1 MKSYLKFLSRNK
13 LYTAIEALGLVV
25 SLAFVILI
33 GSYVVQQYQVAHENP
48 DWKRIYSLG
57 TDKTTGLGYWDKEE
71 LEVNI
76 PEVEKVCRVSKSLFG
91 GVIEFNGEK
100 IQGRYPATLTVD
112 PELFE
117 LFPYL
122 RWVEGSASDFCGQNT
137 VVISESFARE
147 LLSIGHSD
155 NMASLLGKN
164 FRLGNKDYTIVGVL
178 QDLKGTFLTEVSII
192 STLNNAEE
200 EKNFNSL
207 GNCSTLYRIRA
218 DIPRE
223 EADTKI
229 MDLIRKDYGPTYGD
243 QTKSWR
249 TWRFDEI
256 FWMGSGGRG
265 FSRLG
270 NKQQVYL
277 LTLVVFLLLLSA
289 VFNYINLSFALSGKR
304 AKEMATRRLLG
315 ESQGGILRKII
326 TESVAFTA
334 VCFAG
339 ALVLAVLLVP
349 FMNGLLG
356 EEVKLSIDTN
366 VRLQVLLTP
375 GYIVTYILAVLVLGT
390 ANGLVP
396 ALATSRYQPIDI
408 IKGTLR
414 RKNRMVFS
422 RVFIIIQ
429 NVLAVMLIAMGL
441 VMELQMKHML
451 ERPTHSQT
459 KNRFYLYNLVPF
471 YDQAKLLKDKVEQ
484 LPFVTKVGLGSDL
497 PGTLNGSQGFKLD
510 DGTDINLSF
519 IVADTNYFDLLG
531 LEILEDFQHPKMHS
545 VWLGQTAYRAANLS
559 DTSTVFARK
568 FNVRGVQAE
577 YIGGVVADF
586 PSNSAAAGDEG
597 IQNVCAIIAKP
608 DETYFSN
615 NLLIETIGESK
626 EYEQQIFNAYR
637 DYRMEQFG
645 IYQEPIY
652 AGFIRDVYRQQ
663 LAPARKT
670 MRLLELFAALS
681 ILIALLGLLAMS
693 TYFADENTKQIAI
706 RKVFG
711 SDVTRE
717 TWRNVQSYM
726 VLVGVACIIG
736 IPLAVWAARLYLE
749 RYAYRIEN
757 YGWLFVV
764 AILISMSIAFVSV
777 IWQVVGAART
787 NPAEALKKE

>member
-57 TDKTTGLGYWDKEE
+57 TDRIIGLGYWDKEE
-71 LEVNI
+71 LEMKI
-76 PEVEKVCRVSKSLFG
+76 PEVEKACRISFWIFG
-91 GVIEFNGEK
+91 GDIELNGEK
-100 IQGRYPATLTVD
+100 LQNRHPATLSAD
-112 PELFE
+112 RELFD

-122 RWVEGSASDFCGQNT
+122 RWVEGSASDFCGQDEI
-137 VVISESFARE
+137 VVSESFAHE
-147 LLSIGHSD
+147 LLRIAQSD
-155 NMASLLGKN
+155 DMSSLLGREIRMGDSGCK
-164 FRLGNKDYTIVGVL
+164 IVGVL
-178 QDLKGTFLTEVSII
+178 QDFKGTFLSEVCII
-192 STLNNAEE
+192 RITKESDE

-207 GNCSTLYRIRA
+207 GNCATLYRIRA
-218 DIPRE
+218 DIPRK
-223 EADTKI
+223 EADAKI
-229 MDLIRKDYGPTYGD
+229 MDLVGKNYEPTYGD
-243 QTKSWR
+243 QTKNWH

-256 FWMGSGGRG
+256 FWNGEKNSG
-265 FSRLG
+265 FSRQG
-270 NKQQVYL
+270 NKQMVYM
-277 LTLVVFLLLLSA
+277 LTLVVLMLLLSA
-289 VFNYINLSFALSGKR
+289 IFNYINLNFALSGKR

-315 ESQGGILRKII
+315 ESSGGILWKII
-326 TESVAFTA
+326 AESVVFTA

-339 ALVLAVLLVP
+339 ALVLAKLLVP
-349 FMNGLLG
+349 FMNELLG
-356 EEVKLSIDTN
+356 TEVTLSIDSN

-375 GYIVTYILAVLVLGT
+375 GYIAAYILAVLVLG
-390 ANGLVP
+390 AVNGLVP
-396 ALATSRYQPIDI
+396 ALATSRFQPIDV

-429 NVLAVMLIAMGL
+429 NILAVLLIAIGL
-441 VMELQMKHML
+441 VMEAQMKHML

-459 KNRFYLYNLVPF
+459 ENRFYVYYMGIT
-471 YDQAKLLKDKVEQ
+471 YDQTKLFKDKVEQ
-484 LPFVTKVGLGSDL
+484 LPFVTKVGMGSDL
-497 PGTLNGSQGFKLD
+497 PGMNNGWQSFPLD
-510 DGTDINLSF
+510 DGTELKLST
-519 IVADTNYFDLLG
+519 IVGDTNYFDLLG
-531 LEILEDFQHPKMHS
+531 LEILEDFQHPIMHS

-597 IQNVCAIIAKP
+597 ILNVCVIITKP
-608 DETYFSN
+608 EETFFSH
-615 NLLIETIGESK
+615 NLLIETIGECK
-626 EYEQQIFNAYR
+626 EYEEQILKAYR
-637 DYRMEQFG
+637 EYQMEQFG
-645 IYQEPIY
+645 IYQAPFR
-652 AGFIRDVYRQQ
+652 AGFLRDVYKQQ
-663 LAPARKT
+663 LAPACKT

-693 TYFADENTKQIAI
+693 TYFADDNTKQIAI

-711 SDVTRE
+711 SDVKRE

-726 VLVGVACIIG
+726 FLVGIACAIG

-749 RYAYRIEN
+749 RFAYRIEN

-777 IWQVVGAART
+777 IWQVVVAART

>member
-25 SLAFVILI
+25 SMAFVILI

-57 TDKTTGLGYWDKEE
+57 TDRITGLGLWDKEE
-71 LEVNI
+71 LEMNI
-76 PEVEKVCRVSKSLFG
+76 PEVEKVCRVSWRLS
-91 GVIEFNGEK
+91 VNEIEFSGEK
-100 IQGRYPATLTVD
+100 IQGRFPATLTVD
-112 PELFE
+112 PELFD

-147 LLSIGHSD
+147 LLSVEHSD

-178 QDLKGTFLTEVSII
+178 QDLKGTFLMEASII
-192 STLNNAEE
+192 SIFGKIEE
-200 EKNFNSL
+200 EKNFNSI

-218 DIPRE
+218 DISRE
-223 EADTKI
+223 EADAKI

-243 QTKSWR
+243 QTMSWR

-256 FWMGSGGRG
+256 FWMDGND
-265 FSRLG
+265 FSRVG

-289 VFNYINLSFALSGKR
+289 VFNYINLSFALCGKR

-339 ALVLAVLLVP
+339 ALVLATLLVP

-356 EEVKLSIDTN
+356 SVALSIDLN
-366 VRLQVLLTP
+366 VKLQVLLTP
-375 GYIVTYILAVLVLGT
+375 GYIVAYILTVLVLGA

-396 ALATSRYQPIDI
+396 ALATSRYQPIDV

-441 VMELQMKHML
+441 VMEAQMKHML

-459 KNRFYLYNLVPF
+459 KNRFYLYTMAVF

-531 LEILEDFQHPKMHS
+531 LEILEDFQHPMMHS

-626 EYEQQIFNAYR
+626 EYEQQILDAYR

-663 LAPARKT
+663 LAPFRKT

-717 TWRNVQSYM
+717 TWRNVRSYM
-726 VLVGVACIIG
+726 ALAGIACAIG

-749 RYAYRIEN
+749 RFAYRIEN

-764 AILISMSIAFVSV
+764 AILISMSIAFISV
-777 IWQVVGAART
+777 IWQVISAART

>member
-57 TDKTTGLGYWDKEE
+57 RDKATGLGYWDKEE
-71 LEVNI
+71 LEMNI
-76 PEVEKVCRVSKSLFG
+76 PEVEKVCRISSTFLG
-91 GVIEFNGEK
+91 GEIEFNGGK
-100 IQGRYPATLTVD
+100 IQGRNPASLTVD
-112 PELFE
+112 PELFD

-137 VVISESFARE
+137 VVISESFACE
-147 LLSIGHSD
+147 LLSIEHSD
-155 NMASLLGKN
+155 NMSSLLGKKIRVGSRN
-164 FRLGNKDYTIVGVL
+164 YTIVGVL
-178 QDLKGTFLTEVSII
+178 QDLKGTFLMEASII
-192 STLNNAEE
+192 SIFEKSE
-200 EKNFNSL
+200 GEKNFNSY
-207 GNCSTLYRIRA
+207 GNNSTLYRIRA

-223 EADTKI
+223 EADAKI
-229 MDLIRKDYGPTYGD
+229 MDLVRKNYGPTFGD

-256 FWMGSGGRG
+256 FWLGPQGFCRG
-265 FSRLG
+265 G

-304 AKEMATRRLLG
+304 SKEMATRRLLG

-334 VCFAG
+334 VCFVG
-339 ALVLAVLLVP
+339 ALVLAALLVP

-356 EEVKLSIDTN
+356 EKEILSIDPN

-396 ALATSRYQPIDI
+396 ALATSRYQPIDV

-531 LEILEDFQHPKMHS
+531 LEILEDFQHPMMHS

-626 EYEQQIFNAYR
+626 EYEQQILDAYR

-645 IYQEPIY
+645 IYQEPVY

-663 LAPARKT
+663 LAPVRKT

-717 TWRNVQSYM
+717 TWRNVRSYM
-726 VLVGVACIIG
+726 ALVGVACVIG

-749 RYAYRIEN
+749 RFAYRIEN

>member
-33 GSYVVQQYQVAHENP
+33 GSYVVQQNQVAHENP

-57 TDKTTGLGYWDKEE
+57 RDKATGLGYWDKEE
-71 LEVNI
+71 LEMNI
-76 PEVEKVCRVSKSLFG
+76 PEVEKVCRISSTFLG
-91 GVIEFNGEK
+91 GEIEFNGGK
-100 IQGRYPATLTVD
+100 IQGRNPASLTVD
-112 PELFE
+112 PELFD

-147 LLSIGHSD
+147 LLSIEHSD
-155 NMASLLGKN
+155 NMSSLLGKKIRVGSRN
-164 FRLGNKDYTIVGVL
+164 YTIVGVL
-178 QDLKGTFLTEVSII
+178 QDLKGTFLMEASII
-192 STLNNAEE
+192 SIFEKSE
-200 EKNFNSL
+200 GEKNFNSY
-207 GNCSTLYRIRA
+207 GNNSTLYRIRA

-223 EADTKI
+223 EADAKI
-229 MDLIRKDYGPTYGD
+229 MDLVRKNYGPTFGD

-256 FWMGSGGRG
+256 FWLGPQGFCRG
-265 FSRLG
+265 G

-304 AKEMATRRLLG
+304 SKEMATRRLLG

-334 VCFAG
+334 VCFVG
-339 ALVLAVLLVP
+339 ALVLAALLVP

-356 EEVKLSIDTN
+356 EKEILSIDPN

-396 ALATSRYQPIDI
+396 ALATSRYQPIDV

-459 KNRFYLYNLVPF
+459 KNRFYFYSMAF
-471 YDQAKLLKDKVEQ
+471 TYDQTKLFKDKVEQ

-497 PGTLNGSQGFKLD
+497 PGTLNSWQGFMLD
-510 DGTDINLSF
+510 DGTEIKLSV
-519 IVADTNYFDLLG
+519 IVADTNYFDLMG

-545 VWLGQTAYRAANLS
+545 VWLGQTAYRAANFS

-597 IQNVCAIIAKP
+597 IQNVCVIIAKP
-608 DETYFSN
+608 EETYFSH

-626 EYEQQIFNAYR
+626 EYEQQILKAYR

-645 IYQEPIY
+645 IYQEPLR

-663 LAPARKT
+663 LASARKT

-681 ILIALLGLLAMS
+681 VLIALLGLLAMS

-711 SDVTRE
+711 SDVTHE
-717 TWRNVQSYM
+717 TWRNVRSYM
-726 VLVGVACIIG
+726 TLAGIACVIG

-749 RYAYRIEN
+749 RFAYRIEN

-777 IWQVVGAART
+777 TWQVIGAART

>member
-13 LYTAIEALGLVV
+13 LYTAIEALGLIV

-57 TDKTTGLGYWDKEE
+57 TDRITGLGLWDKEE
-71 LEVNI
+71 LEMNI
-76 PEVEKVCRVSKSLFG
+76 PEVEKVCRVSWRLS
-91 GVIEFNGEK
+91 VNEIEFSGEK
-100 IQGRYPATLTVD
+100 IQGRNPATLTVD
-112 PELFE
+112 PELFD

-147 LLSIGHSD
+147 LLSVEHSD

-178 QDLKGTFLTEVSII
+178 QDLKGTFLMEASII
-192 STLNNAEE
+192 SIFGKIEE
-200 EKNFNSL
+200 EKNFNSI

-223 EADTKI
+223 EADAKI

-243 QTKSWR
+243 QTMSWR

-256 FWMGSGGRG
+256 FWMDGND
-265 FSRLG
+265 FSRVG

-289 VFNYINLSFALSGKR
+289 VFNYINLSFALCGKR

-339 ALVLAVLLVP
+339 ALVLATLLVP

-356 EEVKLSIDTN
+356 SVALSIDLN
-366 VRLQVLLTP
+366 VKLQVLLTP
-375 GYIVTYILAVLVLGT
+375 GYIVAYILTVLVLGA

-396 ALATSRYQPIDI
+396 ALATSRYQPIDV

-441 VMELQMKHML
+441 VMEAQMKHML

-459 KNRFYLYNLVPF
+459 KNRFYLYTMAVF

-510 DGTDINLSF
+510 DGTELNLSF

-597 IQNVCAIIAKP
+597 IQNVCVIIAKP
-608 DETYFSN
+608 EETYFSH
-615 NLLIETIGESK
+615 NLLIETIGESE
-626 EYEQQIFNAYR
+626 EYEQQIFKAYR

-663 LAPARKT
+663 LAPFRKT

-717 TWRNVQSYM
+717 TWRNVRSYM
-726 VLVGVACIIG
+726 TLAGIACVIG

-749 RYAYRIEN
+749 RFAYRIEN

-764 AILISMSIAFVSV
+764 AILISMSIAFISV
-777 IWQVVGAART
+777 IWQVVDAART